1 MKSLK
6 KFILLLIIIG
16 AAAYGGHYYYYNH
29 YLQEDPAEIYQES
42 LKYAQGIG
50 VDKDE
55 SKSMELLV
63 KAAKAGDVKAQVQL
77 AWTLN
82 QGVRTDKKSDKAA
95 KWYAMAASQDNAEA
109 QYMLGYMY
117 ENAIGVPKNDAFA
130 RDWFSKAANNGNQ
143 NAQLFLGVA
152 YAKEKDFQNGYAWLN
167 LASTS
172 SNDTIRDKALQLR
185 DSIAANMTPEE
196 IQSAQSLT
204 VEHGNFI
211 RSEIARKKYE
221 KLKWYEKVQHWINR
235 YTSWF

>member
-6 KFILLLIIIG
+6 KFIFLLIIIG

-95 KWYAMAASQDNAEA
+95 KRLADKQ
-109 QYMLGYMY
+109 
-117 ENAIGVPKNDAFA
+117 
-130 RDWFSKAANNGNQ
+130 
-143 NAQLFLGVA
+143 
-152 YAKEKDFQNGYAWLN
+152 AKEAE
-167 LASTS
+167 
-172 SNDTIRDKALQLR
+172 KALLDGMEPAIRKEFLR
-185 DSIAANMTPEE
+185 K
-196 IQSAQSLT
+196 
-204 VEHGNFI
+204 
-211 RSEIARKKYE
+211 RKIE
-221 KLKWYEKVQHWINR
+221 KLMADKNEP
-235 YTSWF
+235 TLPL